1 MSNDLLRRF
10 NAGFFAI
17 TLLSVA
23 AGMVVG
29 IAGIWGY
36 VSMEDGRLWRM
47 LGTCG
52 AVFFAA
58 MTASMAIAWFKA
70 NE

>member
-1 MSNDLLRRF
+1 MSNDLLQRL
-10 NAGFFAI
+10 NAGFFGIA
-17 TLLSVA
+17 LLSVA
-23 AGMVVG
+23 AGLA
-29 IAGIWGY
+29 AGGAGVWGY
-36 VSMEDGRLWRM
+36 LSMEDGRRWEA